1 MIVKEQEKAEE
12 HRRKQQE
19 LAWNILPRRQSSRIA
34 ISKIK
39 TQSSHDSEVRSVASA
54 FACVWCKHLTH
65 YLVMCACVI
74 CRWTTSRATM
84 SSGLGARLGLEA
96 RTVTSRRTPSSNWQ
110 STGTIELT
118 R

>member
-39 TQSSHDSEVRSVASA
+39 TQSSHDSEVRFVASA
-54 FACVWCKHLTH
+54 LACVWCKHLMH
-65 YLVMCACVI
+65 CFDMCGFQMDDESGDDEFGT
-74 CRWTTSRATM
+74 RRSSR
-84 SSGLGARLGLEA
+84 SRGADADESA
-96 RTVTSRRTPSSNWQ
+96 
-110 STGTIELT
+110 GTKQQLAID
-118 R
+118 RYD